1 MNRFSPFLVL
11 LFVLGCSQY
20 QTQPIRPV
28 SQSTM
33 PVSKSIVG
41 QSNAAKAPK
50 LTAWKTMFTDTRLRE
65 LIEVA
70 LKHNRDI
77 TMAVANVELTRAT
90 YRLKQASTAPLFGF
104 SAGATFTKNAKNLA
118 RTDKVTQQY
127 NAGVGLAN
135 YEVDFFNRVK
145 NLNDEALANYFSSVE
160 AQRTAKLSIIA
171 GTAKAYY
178 GYQSALAKLRLSD
191 ATLRAAKKTRALLKL
206 RVNAGLSPQ
215 DVVNQ
220 TDAAIAQVQAQR
232 AGVNQ
237 EKNTYQS
244 VLIQLAG
251 ADIDRFLTKRSI
263 GKNSLRLTVP
273 ANFSSTVLLNRPDV
287 IGKELSLYATDA
299 NINAARA
306 AFFPRVSLSSNMGF
320 GSTELS
326 KLFSLHSFL
335 WQFAPSIRV
344 PLFNEPTN
352 IANLDLAKARKVIAV
367 ADYEKTIQAAF
378 AEVFRFARN
387 RDTLRQS
394 SNSMRQAVVA
404 QRRVLANTTARY
416 DAGLINYVDVLS
428 AQQSLYNLQI
438 NELNAM
444 LAIRQ
449 NKVDLYKALG
459 GGDDLDEKSRQAF
472 FAALAL
478 RADERFPT
486 QSTTPQTNAPQ

>member
-1 MNRFSPFLVL
+1 MNRFSPFLLL
-11 LFVLGCSQY
+11 LFVVSCSQY

-28 SQSTM
+28 SQATL

-41 QSNAAKAPK
+41 QSAVAKAPT
-50 LTAWKTMFTDTRLRE
+50 LTAWRTMFADAKLRE
-65 LIEVA
+65 LIDVA
-70 LKHNRDI
+70 LTHNRDI
-77 TMAVANVELTRAT
+77 KMAVANVELTRAT
-90 YRLKQASTAPLFGF
+90 YRLKQASTAPIFGV

-127 NAGVGLAN
+127 NAGLGLSN
-135 YEVDFFNRVK
+135 YEFDFFNRVK
-145 NLNDEALANYFSSVE
+145 NLNDEALANYFGSIE
-160 AQRTAKLSIIA
+160 AQRTAKLSVIA
-171 GTAKAYY
+171 ETAKAYY
-178 GYQSALAKLRLSD
+178 GYQSALAKMRLSD
-191 ATLRAAKKTRALLKL
+191 ATLRAAKKTRALLTL

-220 TDAAIAQVQAQR
+220 TDAAIAQIQAQR
-232 AGVNQ
+232 AGVSQ
-237 EKNTYQS
+237 EKTTYQA
-244 VLIQLAG
+244 VLNQLAG
-251 ADIDRFLTKRSI
+251 ADIDRFLTKHAI
-263 GKNSLRLTVP
+263 GKDSLSLTVP
-273 ANFSSTVLLNRPDV
+273 ANLSSTVLLNRPDV
-287 IGKELSLYATDA
+287 ISKELSLYAADA

-320 GSTELS
+320 GSMELK
-326 KLFSLHSFL
+326 KLFSPHSFL

-352 IANLDLAKARKVIAV
+352 VANLDLAKARKVIAI

-378 AEVFRFARN
+378 AEAFRFARN
-387 RDTLRQS
+387 RDALRQS
-394 SNSMRQAVVA
+394 ANSMRQAVVA

-428 AQQSLYNLQI
+428 AQQNLYNLQI

-444 LAIRQ
+444 LAIRR

-459 GGDDLDEKSRQAF
+459 GGDDLDEQSRQAF
-472 FAALAL
+472 FTALAL

-486 QSTTPQTNAPQ
+486 QNNTPQ